1 MANGDPEFMGLS
13 KLYVPGG
20 DPNYAAPMLVLSEAE
35 AQKYAAWL
43 NEYNEKMGRPVVK
56 FSVPERADLFGEA
69 LAERDA
75 EIAALKT
82 KVVEYAKDALL
93 DAISD
98 ISETYWAASWQEGIV
113 AELKKA
119 VTDPAA
125 DRHVWG
131 RVQLSEAEVIMLS
144 SLAADAGGWPDEEL
158 DE

>member
-1 MANGDPEFMGLS
+1 MANGDPEIMGLS

-82 KVVEYAKDALL
+82 KVRDRTRELITWIQ
-93 DAISD
+93 ISVGPQD
-98 ISETYWAASWQEGIV
+98 GAQAVLASKRRIE
-113 AELKKA
+113 ELKK
-119 VTDPAA
+119 
-125 DRHVWG
+125 
-131 RVQLSEAEVIMLS
+131 
-144 SLAADAGGWPDEEL
+144 EL